1 MPISEIFF
9 LSILIINSLNI
20 KFQRRRID
28 FIAESNSFNSR
39 EGSLRG
45 IRSKIVLWL
54 SLINTYKFIIIFQ
67 IITLEDR
74 IRVYLGLFFFFGSN
88 FLGA

>member
-1 MPISEIFF
+1 MSEIFF

-39 EGSLRG
+39 EGSLSG

-54 SLINTYKFIIIFQ
+54 SLINTYKFHLIIIIIFQ

-74 IRVYLGLFFFFGSN
+74 IRVSFEFT
-88 FLGA
+88 

>member
-1 MPISEIFF
+1 MSEIFF

-39 EGSLRG
+39 EGSLSG
-45 IRSKIVLWL
+45 IRSKIVLCL
-54 SLINTYKFIIIFQ
+54 SLINTYKFHLIIIIIFQ

-74 IRVYLGLFFFFGSN
+74 IRVSFEFT
-88 FLGA
+88 